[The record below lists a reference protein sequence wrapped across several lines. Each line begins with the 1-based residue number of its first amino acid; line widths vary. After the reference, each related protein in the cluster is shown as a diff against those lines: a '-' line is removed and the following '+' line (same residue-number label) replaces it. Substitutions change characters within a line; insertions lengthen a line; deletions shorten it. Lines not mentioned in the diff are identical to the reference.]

1 MATDKKREWLCI
13 LPDKAN
19 VLERRKEV
27 KSQHYEAVKPLVASG
42 KLVAGG
48 AMFEKHPVDG
58 EPALFKGSVI
68 VYTGDSAEEVHK
80 LITNDAYARGGV
92 WDLEKA
98 QIIPVITFYA
108 LPLPHSQVY

>member
-1 MATDKKREWLCI
+1 
-13 LPDKAN
+13 
-19 VLERRKEV
+19 
-27 KSQHYEAVKPLVASG
+27 
-42 KLVAGG
+42 
-48 AMFEKHPVDG
+48 MFEKHPVDG

-108 LPLPHSQVY
+108 LPLPYSQVY